1 MTIKVDPSG
10 FPQRKIAEVPRV
22 SGAQMRE
29 IQRAAQEDF
38 GLDILQITEN
48 GARAGAVLALAMLGG
63 RGRNQ
68 RVVVLV
74 GGGNKGAMG
83 LCLAR
88 TLVNY
93 GMNVEPVL
101 GEVESELSFLARRQW
116 QILREAGIVEPH
128 DLETSEITVEEH
140 LSRADLVID
149 ALVGYGLE
157 GPPMG
162 IAAAITDLAI
172 QSKRPI
178 LALDVPTGVN
188 ATTGEVSQP
197 AIRAVTTLCMDLL
210 KSGLVEAT
218 CRGNVGE
225 LYLADIGIPRR
236 VHERLGF
243 QTGTLFFEGPV
254 VRLRR

>member
-1 MTIKVDPSG
+1 MTIKADPRG
-10 FPQRKIAEVPRV
+10 FPQRKLIDTPTV

-48 GARAGAVLALAMLGG
+48 GARAAAALALAMLGG

-68 RVVVLV
+68 RVVVLA

-83 LCLAR
+83 MVVAR

-101 GEVESELSFLARRQW
+101 GEVESELSFVTRRQW

-140 LSRADLVID
+140 MSRADLIID

-162 IAAAITDLAI
+162 IAAAVTDLAI

-188 ATTGEVSQP
+188 ATTGEVSHP
-197 AIRAVTTLCMDLL
+197 AIRAVTTICLDLL
-210 KSGLVEAT
+210 KKGLIEAQ
-218 CRGNVGE
+218 CKGHVGE

-243 QTGTLFFEGPV
+243 QTESLFFEGPI